1 MRDLRKKIL
10 LESGKT
16 QSRKAKSRPDSNFG
30 STTHSPNSSPAGSR
44 QASRAPSRYAS
55 EDEGSDDD
63 LNDSLTESA
72 IASEDGEENIS
83 DWTDKL
89 KDCMNEILDRKRSST
104 QGRERYFAGY
114 THLARHHFGDTIIEN
129 QIHELV
135 PAMLKS
141 IRGGRNTEETVG
153 ALKALQ
159 MTTFS
164 TQSESIYDQA
174 FSILKSTAESSE
186 EESIKVEALY
196 TMAVITIFGGGA
208 EVAAQELMDFA
219 VEIVESDGH
228 SVEAG
233 DNGPV
238 VTAALSIWGFLAS
251 HVEDLEQQSE
261 EALEAFTEQL
271 DSSDADVQI
280 AAGTNIA
287 LIFEA
292 IRIYNEQAEEE
303 HDRRQEELRLNAK
316 QIGSDRYIPEP
327 YNPFDLQYNQ
337 HQLVQKMTE
346 LAGESSKAVSRKDR
360 RHLHTTFKS
369 ILKSLELGKGP
380 GYSEA
385 GRVARASDRDGARV
399 FDAEKVFT
407 EFGYRN
413 TVKGDD
419 GRTLTIDSWSLSIR
433 VDFLKRVLG
442 GGFSTHWA
450 HNPAV
455 SDTFDSA

>member
-16 QSRKAKSRPDSNFG
+16 MSRKARSRPDSNFG
-30 STTHSPNSSPAGSR
+30 STTHSPTSSPAGSR
-44 QASRAPSRYAS
+44 HGSRAPSRYAS
-55 EDEGSDDD
+55 EDEVSDDD
-63 LNDSLTESA
+63 PSDSLTNSVV
-72 IASEDGEENIS
+72 ASEDGDESIS

-104 QGRERYFAGY
+104 QGRERYFAAY
-114 THLARHHFGDTIIEN
+114 THLARHHFADTMIEH
-129 QIHELV
+129 QMHELV
-135 PAMLKS
+135 PAFLRS
-141 IRGGRNTEETVG
+141 IRSGGTTEETVG

-159 MTTFS
+159 MTIIT

-174 FSILKSTAESSE
+174 YSILKTATEGSE
-186 EESIKVEALY
+186 EESVKVEALY
-196 TMAVITIFGGGA
+196 TMAVATIYGGGA

-251 HVEDLEQQSE
+251 HIDELEQQSE

-280 AAGTNIA
+280 AAGNNIA

-292 IRIYNEQAEEE
+292 LRIYNEQAEED
-303 HDRRQEELRLNAK
+303 HDSRQEQLRTEAK
-316 QIGSDRYIPEP
+316 QRGERYVPEP

-346 LAGESSKAVSRKDR
+346 LAGQSSKTISRKDR
-360 RHLHTTFKS
+360 RQLHATFNS
-369 ILKSLELGKGP
+369 ILKSIELGKGP

-385 GRVARASDRDGARV
+385 GRIARESDRGGERV
-399 FDAEKVFT
+399 YAAEKVFT

-413 TVKGDD
+413 TVKGND

-433 VDFLKRVLG
+433 VDFLKRILG
-442 GGFSTHWA
+442 GGFTTHWS

-455 SDTFDSA
+455 SETFDTA

>member
-16 QSRKAKSRPDSNFG
+16 MSRKARSRPDSNFG
-30 STTHSPNSSPAGSR
+30 STTHSPNSSPTGSR
-44 QASRAPSRYAS
+44 HGSRAPSRYAS
-55 EDEGSDDD
+55 EDEVSDDD
-63 LNDSLTESA
+63 PSDSLTNSV
-72 IASEDGEENIS
+72 IASEDGDETIS

-89 KDCMNEILDRKRSST
+89 KDCINEILDRKRSST
-104 QGRERYFAGY
+104 QGRERYFAAY
-114 THLARHHFGDTIIEN
+114 THLARHHFADTMIEH
-129 QIHELV
+129 QMHELV
-135 PAMLKS
+135 PAFLRS
-141 IRGGRNTEETVG
+141 IRNGGTTEETVG

-159 MTTFS
+159 MTTIT
-164 TQSESIYDQA
+164 TQSDSIYDQA
-174 FSILKSTAESSE
+174 FSILKTATEGSD
-186 EESIKVEALY
+186 EESVKVEALY
-196 TMAVITIFGGGA
+196 TMAVATIFGGGA

-219 VEIVESDGH
+219 VEIVESDGN
-228 SVEAG
+228 SVDAG

-238 VTAALSIWGFLAS
+238 VTAALNIWGFLAS
-251 HVEDLEQQSE
+251 HIDELEQQSE

-280 AAGTNIA
+280 AAGSNIA

-292 IRIYNEQAEEE
+292 LRAYNEQAEED
-303 HDRRQEELRLNAK
+303 HDSKQEQLRVEAK
-316 QIGSDRYIPEP
+316 QRGERYVPEP

-346 LAGESSKAVSRKDR
+346 LAGQSSKTISRKDR
-360 RHLHTTFKS
+360 RQLHATFNS

-385 GRVARASDRDGARV
+385 GRIARESDRGGERV
-399 FDAEKVFT
+399 YAAEKVFT

-413 TVKGDD
+413 TVKGND

-433 VDFLKRVLG
+433 VDFLKRILG
-442 GGFSTHWA
+442 GGFTTHWS

-455 SDTFDSA
+455 AETFDTA

>member
-16 QSRKAKSRPDSNFG
+16 VSKKARSRPDSNFG
-30 STTHSPNSSPAGSR
+30 STTHSPSSSPAGSR

-55 EDEGSDDD
+55 EDELSDDD
-63 LNDSLTESA
+63 LNDSLTDS
-72 IASEDGEENIS
+72 IVASEDGEETIS

-89 KDCMNEILDRKRSST
+89 KDCINEILDRKRSST

-114 THLARHHFGDTIIEN
+114 THLARHHFADTMIEN
-129 QIHELV
+129 QLHELV

-159 MTTFS
+159 MTTFT

-174 FSILKSTAESSE
+174 YSILKSAAEGSDE
-186 EESIKVEALY
+186 EAIKVEALY
-196 TMAVITIFGGGA
+196 TMAVVTIFGGGA

-228 SVEAG
+228 SIEAG

-238 VTAALSIWGFLAS
+238 VTAALAIWGFLAS
-251 HVEDLEQQSE
+251 HVDDLEQQSE

-292 IRIYNEQAEEE
+292 IRLFNEQAEDE
-303 HDRRQEELRLNAK
+303 HDHKQEELRLEAK
-316 QIGSDRYIPEP
+316 QKGERYIPES

-337 HQLVQKMTE
+337 HQLVQQMTE
-346 LAGESSKAVSRKDR
+346 LAGRSSKSVSRKDR
-360 RHLHTTFKS
+360 RQLHTTFNS

-385 GRVARASDRDGARV
+385 GRIARESDRGGARV
-399 FDAEKVFT
+399 YAAEKVFT

-433 VDFLKRVLG
+433 VDFLKRILG
-442 GGFSTHWA
+442 GGFTTHWSY
-450 HNPAV
+450 NPAV
-455 SDTFDSA
+455 EETFDSA

>member
-1 MRDLRKKIL
+1 M
-10 LESGKT
+10 ESGKT
-16 QSRKAKSRPDSNFG
+16 VSRKQRLKPDSNFG
-30 STTHSPNSSPAGSR
+30 STTQSPSSSPAGSR

-55 EDEGSDDD
+55 EDELSDDD
-63 LNDSLTESA
+63 LNDSLTNSV
-72 IASEDGEENIS
+72 IASEDGEETIR

-89 KDCMNEILDRKRSST
+89 KDCINEILDRKRSST
-104 QGRERYFAGY
+104 QGRERYFVGY
-114 THLARHHFGDTIIEN
+114 THLARHHFADTIIEN
-129 QIHELV
+129 QLHELV

-141 IRGGRNTEETVG
+141 IRGGRNTDEIVG

-159 MTTFS
+159 ITTFT
-164 TQSESIYDQA
+164 TQSESIYDQV
-174 FSILKSTAESSE
+174 FSILKSTAESSD
-186 EESIKVEALY
+186 EESVKVEALY
-196 TMAVITIFGGGA
+196 TMAVATIFGGGA
-208 EVAAQELMDFA
+208 ELAAQELMDLA

-228 SVEAG
+228 SIAAG

-238 VTAALSIWGFLAS
+238 VTAALAIWGFLAS
-251 HVEDLEQQSE
+251 HIDDLEQQSE

-292 IRIYNEQAEEE
+292 LRIFNEQAEEE
-303 HDRRQEELRLNAK
+303 HDRRQEELRQEAK
-316 QIGSDRYIPEP
+316 QKGGDRYIPEP

-346 LAGESSKAVSRKDR
+346 LAGESSKGVSRKDR
-360 RHLHTTFKS
+360 RQLHATFNS

-385 GRVARASDRDGARV
+385 GRVARASDRGGARV

-433 VDFLKRVLG
+433 VDFLKKITG
-442 GGFSTHWA
+442 GGFTTHWA
-450 HNPAV
+450 YNSAV
-455 SDTFDSA
+455 EETFDSA

>member
-1 MRDLRKKIL
+1 MHDLRKKIL

-16 QSRKAKSRPDSNFG
+16 VSRKARTRPDSNFG
-30 STTHSPNSSPAGSR
+30 SSTQSPSSSPAGSR

-55 EDEGSDDD
+55 EDELSDED
-63 LNDSLTESA
+63 LNDSLTNSA
-72 IASEDGEENIS
+72 IASEDGEETVS

-89 KDCMNEILDRKRSST
+89 KDCINEILDRKRSST

-114 THLARHHFGDTIIEN
+114 THLARHHFADTMIEH
-129 QIHELV
+129 QLPELV
-135 PAMLKS
+135 PAILRS
-141 IRGGRNTEETVG
+141 IRGGRNTEEIVG

-159 MTTFS
+159 ITTLT
-164 TQSESIYDQA
+164 TQSEMIYDQA
-174 FSILKSTAESSE
+174 FSILKSTLEGSDE
-186 EESIKVEALY
+186 EVVKVEVLY
-196 TMAVITIFGGGA
+196 TMAVITTFGGGA
-208 EVAAQELMDFA
+208 EVAAQELMDLSI
-219 VEIVESDGH
+219 EIVESDGH
-228 SVEAG
+228 SVDAG

-238 VTAALSIWGFLAS
+238 VTAALAIWGFLAS
-251 HVEDLEQQSE
+251 QIDDLEQQSE

-287 LIFEA
+287 LIFEDL
-292 IRIYNEQAEEE
+292 RIFNEQAEEE
-303 HDRRQEELRLNAK
+303 HDRKQEDLRLEAK
-316 QIGSDRYIPEP
+316 QKGERYIPEP

-346 LAGESSKAVSRKDR
+346 LAGQSSKAVSRKDR
-360 RHLHTTFKS
+360 RQLHSTFNS

-385 GRVARASDRDGARV
+385 GRVARESDRGGARV
-399 FDAEKVFT
+399 FAAEKVFI

-419 GRTLTIDSWSLSIR
+419 GRTLTIDSWSLSAR
-433 VDFLKRVLG
+433 VDFLKRILG
-442 GGFSTHWA
+442 GGFTTHWS

-455 SDTFDSA
+455 QETFDSA

>member
-1 MRDLRKKIL
+1 M
-10 LESGKT
+10 ESGKT
-16 QSRKAKSRPDSNFG
+16 QSRKAKSRPDSSFN
-30 STTHSPNSSPAGSR
+30 STTHSPTSSPAGSR

-63 LNDSLTESA
+63 LNDSLTNSV
-72 IASEDGEENIS
+72 IASEDGEETIS

-89 KDCMNEILDRKRSST
+89 KDCITEILDRKRSSS
-104 QGRERYFAGY
+104 QGRERYLAAF
-114 THLARHHFGDTIIEN
+114 THLTRHHFADTMIESH
-129 QIHELV
+129 IHELV

-141 IRGGRNTEETVG
+141 IRGGRNTEEVVG

-159 MTTFS
+159 MTAFS
-164 TQSESIYDQA
+164 TQSEGIYDQA
-174 FSILKSTAESSE
+174 YSILKSTAESSE
-186 EESIKVEALY
+186 EESVKVEALY
-196 TMAVITIFGGGA
+196 TMALTTIFGGGA

-228 SVEAG
+228 SIAAG
-233 DNGPV
+233 DNGPA

-251 HVEDLEQQSE
+251 HIDELEQQSE

-287 LIFEA
+287 LIFEVL
-292 IRIYNEQAEEE
+292 RIYNEQAEDE
-303 HDRRQEELRLNAK
+303 HDRKQDELRLNAK
-316 QIGSDRYIPEP
+316 QAGGDRYIPEP

-346 LAGESSKAVSRKDR
+346 LAGESSKGVSRKDR

-385 GRVARASDRDGARV
+385 GRIARASDRDGARV
-399 FDAEKVFT
+399 LDAEKVFT

-419 GRTLTIDSWSLSIR
+419 GRSLTIDSWSLSIR
-433 VDFLKRVLG
+433 VDFLKRILG
-442 GGFSTHWA
+442 GGFTTHWA
-450 HNPAV
+450 HNPAAQ
-455 SDTFDSA
+455 DTFESA

>member
-16 QSRKAKSRPDSNFG
+16 VSRKARTRPDSNFG
-30 STTHSPNSSPAGSR
+30 STTHSPTSSAAG
-44 QASRAPSRYAS
+44 SRAPSRYAS
-55 EDEGSDDD
+55 EDEVSDDD
-63 LNDSLTESA
+63 PSDSLTNSV
-72 IASEDGEENIS
+72 IASEDGEDTVS

-89 KDCMNEILDRKRSST
+89 KDCINEILDRKRSST
-104 QGRERYFAGY
+104 QGRERYFAAY
-114 THLARHHFGDTIIEN
+114 THLARHHFADTMIDH

-135 PAMLKS
+135 PAFLRS
-141 IRGGRNTEETVG
+141 IRGGHKDETVG

-159 MTTFS
+159 MTTIT
-164 TQSESIYDQA
+164 TQSDSIYDQA
-174 FSILKSTAESSE
+174 FSILKSATEGSD
-186 EESIKVEALY
+186 EESVKVEALY
-196 TMAVITIFGGGA
+196 TMAVATIFGGGA

-238 VTAALSIWGFLAS
+238 VTAALIIWGFLAS
-251 HVEDLEQQSE
+251 HIDELEQQSE

-280 AAGTNIA
+280 AAGSNIA

-292 IRIYNEQAEEE
+292 LRIYNEQAEED
-303 HDRRQEELRLNAK
+303 HDSKQEQLRVEAK
-316 QIGSDRYIPEP
+316 QRGERYNPEP

-346 LAGESSKAVSRKDR
+346 LAGQSSKTVSRKDR
-360 RHLHTTFKS
+360 RQLHSTFNS

-385 GRVARASDRDGARV
+385 GRIARESDRGGERV
-399 FDAEKVFT
+399 FAAEKVFT

-413 TVKGDD
+413 TVKGND

-433 VDFLKRVLG
+433 VDFLKRILG
-442 GGFSTHWA
+442 GGFTTHWS

-455 SDTFDSA
+455 AETFDSA